1 MSYKHVLLGR
11 HYAVQDTG
19 EDPAPLRY
27 IDSRNH
33 DALRAWR
40 KRYDESPVGRSPSE
54 RRSWLASL
62 IGAHSEASF
71 R

>member
-11 HYAVQDTG
+11 HYSVQDTG
-19 EDPAPLRY
+19 DDPVPLRY

-33 DALRAWR
+33 DSLRAWR
-40 KRYDESPVGRSPSE
+40 KRYDEAPDCRPPSP

-62 IGAHSEASF
+62 IGADSEASF